1 MTPADARTWTEGGRR
16 ASWAVAGVA
25 VAAVVMGAWGARLNA
40 DGARMLLNAPPFFGR
55 WAWLDHPVRFVPAAL
70 VAMAI
75 LRWWPRLTE
84 TLQWGWLLV
93 VSPLVSFAWAFSLT
107 VSRGWDQLWLS
118 LDNPE
123 NEYLPLAR
131 ELGGVGEV
139 REFVRTFVEQLPG
152 YPEHVRGHGPL
163 PVVGFWVID
172 RLGLGNA
179 GVGVLVVFMGSTAA
193 AATLIAFDRIAGRE
207 RGRRAA
213 LFVGLA
219 PAVIWFSSADA
230 VYMALASWSTAALA
244 IAVTSGSSRVQ
255 VWAGVA
261 AGTGAG
267 LFLLCS
273 YGAPPMLGPLAGVA
287 LWGWWKGPRR
297 WVVPALLAAIAPIA
311 LFWLGGFNW
320 VDGFAATRVEYA
332 KSIARRRPYRYF
344 VVSNLVV
351 LAVSVGPA
359 TVAGIALLRRRAVWV
374 LVGGAIGGALVA
386 TLSGYSKAEV
396 ERIWLPLTGFLTLAA
411 AALPDGPI
419 PRRAWLAAQLAVGGG
434 LQLTLFA
441 PW

>member
-1 MTPADARTWTEGGRR
+1 
-16 ASWAVAGVA
+16 
-25 VAAVVMGAWGARLNA
+25 
-40 DGARMLLNAPPFFGR
+40 
-55 WAWLDHPVRFVPAAL
+55 
-70 VAMAI
+70 
-75 LRWWPRLTE
+75 
-84 TLQWGWLLV
+84 
-93 VSPLVSFAWAFSLT
+93 
-107 VSRGWDQLWLS
+107 
-118 LDNPE
+118 
-123 NEYLPLAR
+123 
-131 ELGGVGEV
+131 
-139 REFVRTFVEQLPG
+139 
-152 YPEHVRGHGPL
+152 
-163 PVVGFWVID
+163 
-172 RLGLGNA
+172 
-179 GVGVLVVFMGSTAA
+179 
-193 AATLIAFDRIAGRE
+193 
-207 RGRRAA
+207 
-213 LFVGLA
+213 
-219 PAVIWFSSADA
+219 VIWFSSADA